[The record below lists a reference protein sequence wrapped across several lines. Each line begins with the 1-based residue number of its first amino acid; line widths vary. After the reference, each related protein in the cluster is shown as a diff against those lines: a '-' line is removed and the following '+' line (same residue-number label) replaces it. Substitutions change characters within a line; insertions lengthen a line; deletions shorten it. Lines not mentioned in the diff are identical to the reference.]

1 MHSTNPS
8 PIARMALWTSFAS
21 LLALEGCTVATADNF
36 TNPPP
41 GPPPT
46 CTQVPALPGC
56 TDGSLSYSCTRDR
69 PDDGD
74 TNLVCDDG
82 TPGVGFEG
90 GVPTLFCC
98 APYGQW
104 ASECV
109 PATAVPGCGAES
121 LGFSCSGEVSPDQV
135 DTSLVCS
142 QAIPG
147 SGNRNDYC
155 CISFNQASGTCRCTS
170 LDAETG
176 TCGGAAV
183 AGCSGAAI
191 AFTCSSGHAPG
202 EVNPLLACSMPEGGS
217 ESAYCCQTP

>member
-1 MHSTNPS
+1 MQSRRPS
-8 PIARMALWTSFAS
+8 RIARIALWTCFAS
-21 LLALEGCTVATADNF
+21 LLTLESCSVATQDNF

-41 GPPPT
+41 GPPRT
-46 CTQVPALPGC
+46 CTQVPALWGC
-56 TDGSLSYSCTRDR
+56 AEGSLSYSCTSDR

-90 GVPTLFCC
+90 GIPTLFCC

-104 ASECV
+104 ASECT

-121 LGFSCSGEVSPDQV
+121 LGFSCSGEASPDQV

-142 QAIPG
+142 RAIPS
-147 SGNRNDYC
+147 SGDASEYC
-155 CISFNQASGTCRCTS
+155 CISFNQASGACRCAS
-170 LDAETG
+170 FDAETG
-176 TCGGAAV
+176 ACGGQAV
-183 AGCSGAAI
+183 SGCSGATI
-191 AFTCSSGHAPG
+191 AFTCASGHSPT
-202 EVNPLLACSMPEGGS
+202 EVNPLLACGMPEGGS